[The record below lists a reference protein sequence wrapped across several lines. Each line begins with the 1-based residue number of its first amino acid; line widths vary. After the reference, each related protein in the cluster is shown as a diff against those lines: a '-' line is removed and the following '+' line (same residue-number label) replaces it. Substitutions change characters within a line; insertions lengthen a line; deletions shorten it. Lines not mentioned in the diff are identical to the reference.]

1 MGSERNIFT
10 LPIYTFFKLLTHLE
24 VILEYKILERKKESE
39 KEGGREEMEIT
50 HIDK

>member
-1 MGSERNIFT
+1 MGSGRNIFT
-10 LPIYTFFKLLTHLE
+10 LPIYTFLLLTHLE

-50 HIDK
+50 CIDK